1 MTERLKRSR
10 AGELPF
16 QPVLI
21 GLSFSDR
28 QKLYARIEQRVDQMM
43 ERGLLEEAGRV
54 LQDLGITA
62 SGAIGY
68 KEFLPYFQGTASLEE
83 AVEQLKRDTRRY
95 AKRQLPGLSGMPGS
109 IGFCGPGGG
118 LRRYSPK
125 FTCIFEKARYDRKIE
140 GPLTHRLFCCRDK
153 LKKGGL
159 SPTAFS
165 VNLFCVFG

>member
-95 AKRQLPGLSGMPGS
+95 AKRQLTWFKRDARIHWIFVDQEEGLDGILQNS
-109 IGFCGPGGG
+109 
-118 LRRYSPK
+118 LAY
-125 FTCIFEKARYDRKIE
+125 
-140 GPLTHRLFCCRDK
+140 
-153 LKKGGL
+153 LKKQGMIEK
-159 SPTAFS
+159 
-165 VNLFCVFG
+165 

>member
-83 AVEQLKRDTRRY
+83 AVEQLD
-95 AKRQLPGLSGMPGS
+95 
-109 IGFCGPGGG
+109 
-118 LRRYSPK
+118 
-125 FTCIFEKARYDRKIE
+125 
-140 GPLTHRLFCCRDK
+140 LFS
-153 LKKGGL
+153 L
-159 SPTAFS
+159 SPAS
-165 VNLFCVFG
+165 QEKRAEEEKKLVRERLSLIHI